1 MAIYAFDGTWNTD
14 KSNEDLQYQ
23 NTNVVRFYNAYTKN
37 STTKAFDYYV
47 QGVGTRFDLAGKVLG
62 GVFGLGELPR
72 IDEAYDRLCQ
82 AWAAGDHI
90 IDVVGFSRG
99 AATTLDFC
107 HRVLEDG
114 IRQPGSDHVIEPNPE
129 IRFLGVWEV
138 VGAFGLASL
147 GNTALDLGHHLSLP
161 KANLRYCFHALAL
174 DERRLSFLPTR
185 LPGACEVWFRGV
197 HSDIGGG
204 NENRGLNDIALTWI
218 LRKAQAAGLPIIDD
232 DIAALR
238 PDPTAL
244 PNPAINLPF
253 GVRVVA
259 AVDRRHYT
267 VRPLAGWTT
276 PPATCQVETAA
287 DEQTAN
293 AIGVMGIEVQ
303 PIEVQRRIAA
313 MWEAAADTAA
323 QLDVPLTESR
333 DALLTLFQGR
343 ISLVTNDDQLSQG
356 RNAVVRLVS
365 TAIDGARQRGYTN
378 SLPEFFLTEALFK
391 LPRLFP
397 LTD

>member
-1 MAIYAFDGTWNTD
+1 MALYAFDGTWNTD
-14 KSNEDLQYQ
+14 KSKEDPQYQ

-37 STTKAFDYYV
+37 STTKAFDYYRP
-47 QGVGTRFDLAGKVLG
+47 GVGTRFDLAGKVLG
-62 GVFGLGELPR
+62 GVFGLGEMPR
-72 IDEAYDRLCQ
+72 IDEAYDSLCQ

-114 IRQPGSDHVIEPNPE
+114 IRQPGSDTVVEPNPE

-185 LPGACEVWFRGV
+185 LPGACEVWFRGA

-204 NENRGLNDIALTWI
+204 NENRGLNDIALTWMM
-218 LRKAQAAGLPIIDD
+218 RKAQAAGLPIIDD

-244 PNPAINLPF
+244 PHPAISLPF

-259 AVDRRHYT
+259 AVDRRHYS
-267 VRPLAGWTT
+267 VAPLAGWTT
-276 PPATCQVETAA
+276 PPATCPVETAT

-313 MWEAAADTAA
+313 MWEAAADTAK
-323 QLDVPLTESR
+323 QLNVPLTESR

-343 ISLVTNDDQLSQG
+343 ISLVTNDAQLSQAC
-356 RNAVVRLVS
+356 NAVARLVS
-365 TAIDGARQRGYTN
+365 TAIDGARQRGFTN
-378 SLPEFFLTEALFK
+378 GLPEFFLNEALFK